1 MKLSL
6 RFFVVSLM
14 GCLAGCT
21 GMNGQFNCHRIDGKG
36 VGCTSVENVNQLA
49 SEGEFATQRVT
60 ASNAL
65 NNAGGQAGVRWNRYP
80 LSTPNVGE
88 PLRYQDQV
96 MRIWIAPYQDEAG
109 RYVEPSYVAIVVK
122 PSHWVGFS
130 TTAIQHSN
138 QP

>member
-6 RFFVVSLM
+6 YVFVISLM

-49 SEGEFATQRVT
+49 SEGAFNPRQINV
-60 ASNAL
+60 SNTFDK
-65 NNAGGQAGVRWNRYP
+65 GIGQSGAQLTRFP
-80 LSTPNVGE
+80 LATPNVGE

-122 PSHWVGFS
+122 PAHWVGFS
-130 TTAIQHSN
+130 TKAIQHSN